1 MYSKHI
7 KVPQKAAETGGHWF
21 RALAGNERSMNWCI
35 SNNIRLEKAGSEY
48 PDSAGGFIVPDS
60 YDASIV
66 NIRETVGA
74 FRAAAEVRP
83 AASDS
88 QVRPRRTGGLTANWV
103 SEGQSIPQ
111 SSFLLDALQSS
122 AKKLAVLFSVSS
134 ELWEDSAVD
143 LGAFVANEIAYA
155 FASTEDDS
163 GFNGDGTSAYRGIR
177 GLGAMLTGT
186 KGAVNA
192 ASSHNTFA
200 LIDSSDIQ
208 NVIGAVMGSALP
220 GASWFCS
227 PTAFALLFS
236 RLAGTSGGM
245 FSAVGGNGIVQHT
258 YLGWPIRISGKLPDV
273 STTLSGQPMLDFG
286 DLSMSSMLV
295 ESRRMVVAL
304 STQHAL
310 DADEYLIR
318 GTQRI
323 DILNH
328 DCSSATTKGPM
339 AMLVGQS

>member
-7 KVPQKAAETGGHWF
+7 KIPQKAAEIGGHWF

-103 SEGQSIPQ
+103 NEGQSIPQ
-111 SSFLLDALQSS
+111 SSFLLEAVQSS

-143 LGAFVANEIAYA
+143 LGAFVANEIGYA
-155 FASTEDDS
+155 FSATEDDA
-163 GFNGDGTSAYRGIR
+163 GFNGDGTAAYRGIR
-177 GLGAMLTGT
+177 GLGTMLTGT

-192 ASSHNTFA
+192 ASGHSTYLLA
-200 LIDSSDIQ
+200 DSGDIQ

-220 GASWFCS
+220 GASWFTS
-227 PTAFALLFS
+227 PAGFALLFS

-245 FSAVGGNGIVQHT
+245 FSSVGPNGIVQHS

-273 STTLSGQPMLDFG
+273 STSLSGQPMLFFG

-304 STQHAL
+304 STQHAM
-310 DADEYLIR
+310 DQDQYLIR

-328 DCSSATTKGPM
+328 DVGGIAAKGPV